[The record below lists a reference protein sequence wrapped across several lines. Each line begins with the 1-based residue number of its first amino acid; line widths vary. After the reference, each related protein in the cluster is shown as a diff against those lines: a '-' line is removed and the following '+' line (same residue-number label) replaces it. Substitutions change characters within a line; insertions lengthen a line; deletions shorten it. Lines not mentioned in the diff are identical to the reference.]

1 MLLYSCGKENRRKR
15 NKQEKTT
22 HTFIDMKREVI
33 IMTKTTVFLQAIN
46 DVKEFVNIVMKYDF
60 DIDLVSG
67 RYAIDAKSIM
77 GIFSLDLSK
86 PIQLNA
92 HTDDAEDLLKDLN
105 KFIVK

>member
-1 MLLYSCGKENRRKR
+1 
-15 NKQEKTT
+15 
-22 HTFIDMKREVI
+22 MKREVI

-77 GIFSLDLSK
+77 GIFSLDLTK

>member
-1 MLLYSCGKENRRKR
+1 
-15 NKQEKTT
+15 
-22 HTFIDMKREVI
+22 
-33 IMTKTTVFLQAIN
+33 MTKATVSLQAIN
-46 DVKEFVNIVMKYDF
+46 DVKDFVNIVMKYDF

-92 HTDDAEDLLKDLN
+92 HTDNADAFLKEID

>member
-1 MLLYSCGKENRRKR
+1 MFETMVELK
-15 NKQEKTT
+15 
-22 HTFIDMKREVI
+22 
-33 IMTKTTVFLQAIN
+33 AIN
-46 DVKEFVNIVMKYDF
+46 DVKDFVNTVMLFNY

-86 PIQLNA
+86 AIKLQA
-92 HTDDAEDLLKDLN
+92 HIDEPEKLIAALD